1 MIGNVIWLKTIYFFS
16 RLFAALAL
24 APAMAHLLELP
35 NKINLSREDYLTVQ
49 QIYRGWALL
58 GFVVAGAL
66 LSTLALTITVRQE
79 HKAFIFAAIALL
91 CIVGTQ
97 LVFWTYTYPA
107 NQATN
112 NWTMLPDNWIELRR
126 QWEYSHATSAILNL
140 VALVLLIL
148 SALERDEAKIE
159 VAKIEMEPS

>member
-1 MIGNVIWLKTIYFFS
+1 MWLKSIYFFS
-16 RLFAALAL
+16 LLFAALAL

-66 LSTLALTITVRQE
+66 LSTLALTITVRKEQ
-79 HKAFIFAAIALL
+79 KVFVFALIAFL
-91 CIVGTQ
+91 CIFGTQ
-97 LVFWTYTYPA
+97 VVFWTYTYPA

-112 NWTMLPDNWIELRR
+112 NWTTLPEHWLELRR
-126 QWEYSHATSAILNL
+126 QWEYSHAASAVLNL
-140 VALVLLIL
+140 VALVALIL
-148 SALERDEAKIE
+148 SVLAGDKE
-159 VAKIEMEPS
+159 VVS